1 MIFPIHPV
9 VRAFGECRA
18 RDAARLIGAV
28 QAVILNLKQMKRLFQ
43 FVAVVVVALL
53 AAQPALAALP
63 CNMGA
68 PACGP
73 CAHCCG
79 KTMSHMGM
87 ACQMAHKIAGAG
99 CDQNCCHDAL
109 PRAVAQLTAGVKP
122 KAGGTVYLASEPQIV
137 AGTDASLVAEPP
149 GKPAAAA
156 PARYILFQV
165 FRI

>member
-1 MIFPIHPV
+1 LTGVVWPV
-9 VRAFGECRA
+9 
-18 RDAARLIGAV
+18 I
-28 QAVILNLKQMKRLFQ
+28 IIPKQMKRVFQ

-53 AAQPALAALP
+53 ATQPALAGLP

-87 ACQMAHKIAGAG
+87 ACQMAHKVAGAG

-122 KAGGTVYLASEPQIV
+122 KAGGNVYLASVPQTV
-137 AGTDASLVAEPP
+137 SDADASFVAAPP